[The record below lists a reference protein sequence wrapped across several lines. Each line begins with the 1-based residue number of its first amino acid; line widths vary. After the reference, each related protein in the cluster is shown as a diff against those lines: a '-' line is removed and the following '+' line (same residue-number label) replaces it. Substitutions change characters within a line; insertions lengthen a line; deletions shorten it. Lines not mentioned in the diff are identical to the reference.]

1 MTFQG
6 QSVLSC
12 VWGVTHAAASSQS
25 KAHSGG
31 IRERLS
37 PPHRVR
43 FRVLSFVVRKP
54 RTQGPDEGGHSADRH

>member
-12 VWGVTHAAASSQS
+12 VWGVTHSAASSQS
-25 KAHSGG
+25 QAHSAG
-31 IRERLS
+31 IRERLA

-43 FRVLSFVVRKP
+43 FRVLSFVVPKP
-54 RTQGPDEGGHSADRH
+54 RTQVPEAGERSENSQ